1 MIIEE
6 SDFRLEQI
14 NDTSDRFDLE
24 LLHTVNKGKSNEK
37 QEFKN
42 VAYGISLVGA
52 MKRIILYR
60 MNQKHET
67 LSLKEF
73 LKEYKIESEK
83 VCKLL
88 ADVN

>member
-1 MIIEE
+1 MILEE
-6 SDFRLEQI
+6 SDFRLEQVS
-14 NDTSDRFDLE
+14 DTSDRFDLE
-24 LLHTVNKGKSNEK
+24 LLHTVNKGKANEK

-42 VAYGISLVGA
+42 VAYGISLA
-52 MKRIILYR
+52 NAIKRVILYR

>member
-6 SDFRLEQI
+6 QDFRLEQVS
-14 NDTSDRFDLE
+14 DTSDRFDLD
-24 LLHTVNKGKSNEK
+24 LLHTINKGKENER

-42 VAYGISLVGA
+42 VSYGIPLELA
-52 MKRIILYR
+52 IKKIILYR

-73 LKEYKIESEK
+73 LKEYRIESEK

-88 ADVN
+88 VDIN